1 MAYYRNVKRR
11 EIMKTKTKKELNVIV
26 EGMVVD
32 YNQAAADEK
41 GKVLANLIK
50 GVNIVKE
57 IESQEIDNQVKKQ
70 RIKLDEEKLELDRRR
85 IELDVD
91 KFKLDQLKVKNDQD
105 KFYLTNDMDSRKIGL
120 EESKLD
126 FDKGKFETEIKKS
139 KADKVFNGVMKG
151 LEIGLP
157 LIIYSGLSILSLK
170 AIYKDDERVPSETW
184 NFIKNVLKK

>member
-1 MAYYRNVKRR
+1 
-11 EIMKTKTKKELNVIV
+11 MKTNTKKELNAIV

-32 YNQAAADEK
+32 YNQATADEK

-70 RIKLDEEKLELDRRR
+70 RLKLDEEKLELEKRR
-85 IELDVD
+85 IELDND
-91 KFKLDQLKVKNDQD
+91 KFKLDHQKMLNDQD
-105 KFYLTNDMDSRKIGL
+105 KFNASIELDVRKL
-120 EESKLD
+120 ELEDSKLD
-126 FDKGKFETEIKKS
+126 FERDKFETEIKKS

>member
-1 MAYYRNVKRR
+1 
-11 EIMKTKTKKELNVIV
+11 MKIKTKKELNAIV

-70 RIKLDEEKLELDRRR
+70 RLKLDEEKLELEKRR
-85 IELDVD
+85 IELDND
-91 KFKLDQLKVKNDQD
+91 KFKLDHQKMLNDQD
-105 KFYLTNDMDSRKIGL
+105 KFEASFDLDVRKL
-120 EESKLD
+120 ELEDSKLD
-126 FDKGKFETEIKKS
+126 FERDKFETEIKKS